1 MKENELEHVIL
12 MLKKNNNIDSVLNR
26 LNEPNK
32 ILDEIDV
39 FISKE
44 ILDPVLNEET
54 YDFWY
59 SFVVPKSFLKNVNIS
74 MKPIAGR
81 HLLWWYWRY

>member
-12 MLKKNNNIDSVLNR
+12 MLKKNSNIDSVLNR

-54 YDFWY
+54 YDF
-59 SFVVPKSFLKNVNIS
+59 
-74 MKPIAGR
+74 
-81 HLLWWYWRY
+81 

>member
-1 MKENELEHVIL
+1 MIFLKENELEHVIL

-54 YDFWY
+54 YDF
-59 SFVVPKSFLKNVNIS
+59 
-74 MKPIAGR
+74 
-81 HLLWWYWRY
+81 

>member
-1 MKENELEHVIL
+1 VIFLKENELEHVIL

-54 YDFWY
+54 YDF
-59 SFVVPKSFLKNVNIS
+59 
-74 MKPIAGR
+74 
-81 HLLWWYWRY
+81 